1 MTLPEALSPDA
12 QPSDALYQPRLSDAY
27 APPLSTALKLAREDL
42 AAQQAAN
49 IHDPHAMLRAAV
61 VLEARLRL
69 LLAALDADG
78 IGGTDSKQVAA

>member
-1 MTLPEALSPDA
+1 MTLPEAPLPDA
-12 QPSDALYQPRLSDAY
+12 MPVQALYEPRPSDAF

-42 AAQQAAN
+42 AVQQAAN
-49 IHDPHAMLRAAV
+49 IHDDHAMLRAAIA
-61 VLEARLRL
+61 LEVRLRL